1 MSGIRNIIVFNI
13 MRICVVGMGYV
24 GLVSGACL
32 AKLGHEVIGVEIDD
46 GRIEKLRRGTSPIYE
61 PGLEGVMKEVIQN
74 KKLSFTHDLKEG
86 LSGAEV
92 ILNAV
97 GTPPNEQRRV
107 ELKYVWELARQV
119 GERLDHYAVFVNKS
133 TVPVGTADEVKKIIQ
148 EHSKNNVSFD
158 VASNPEF
165 LREGS
170 AIHDFM
176 NPDRIVVGV
185 ASEKAKEV
193 LQNMYRPLIDQGK
206 RFFATDIKSAELIK
220 YASNSFLA
228 AKIAFINEIAN
239 LCDSVGADVREV
251 ARGMGFDS
259 RIGEK
264 FLEPGPGYGGSC
276 FPKDVDGLIHVAAD
290 HGMHLRILESVAEA
304 NRFQRIGAIYRLR
317 KQLPDVVGKTI
328 AVWGLSFKPNTDDV
342 RESAAIEVIGNL
354 VEEGARVKC
363 YDPVAGENAKKILQN
378 ANVELVADK
387 MEALT
392 DADALVL
399 MTQWDEFRAL
409 KPEDMKKHMKGNV
422 VIDMR
427 NIWDR
432 ELFEKAGLIYE
443 GVGR

>member
-1 MSGIRNIIVFNI
+1 

-133 TVPVGTADEVKKIIQ
+133 TVPVGTADEVQKIIQ
-148 EHSKNNVSFD
+148 KHLKKEIVFD

-185 ASEKAKEV
+185 ASERAKEV
-193 LQNMYRPLIDQGK
+193 LQSMYQPLIHQGK
-206 RFFATDIKSAELIK
+206 RFMATDVRSAELIK

-228 AKIAFINEIAN
+228 TKIAFINEIAN

-259 RIGEK
+259 RIGGK

-276 FPKDVDGLIHVAAD
+276 FPKDVDGLLHVASD
-290 HGMHLRILESVAEA
+290 YGMQLRILESAAEA
-304 NRFQRIGAIYRLR
+304 NRFQRMGAIYRLR
-317 KQLPDVVGKTI
+317 KHVPDLPGKAI
-328 AVWGLSFKPNTDDV
+328 AVLGLAFKPETDDI
-342 RESAAIEVIGNL
+342 RESAAIEVIESL
-354 VEEGARVKC
+354 SEEGARVQC
-363 YDPVAGENAKKILQN
+363 YDPAAMENARAVLKPNGIIFAKN
-378 ANVELVADK
+378 ALETLSQ
-387 MEALT
+387 
-392 DADALVL
+392 ADALVL